1 MLYSKDL
8 ATVLEV
14 MLDSIHL
21 TNGCFS
27 TLSHFSFNY
36 LQRNNLSLRSVLY
49 YRIIVKFSVMA
60 NMIICFKSYD
70 FTIIKGIYNW
80 SSKPEHF
87 WERKRAWM
95 VTLTICMWD
104 EVLTVQFRIVWVWKI
119 EMKLTFNYMCII
131 FLEYKYNIK

>member
-70 FTIIKGIYNW
+70 FTIIKGIYN
-80 SSKPEHF
+80 
-87 WERKRAWM
+87 
-95 VTLTICMWD
+95 
-104 EVLTVQFRIVWVWKI
+104 
-119 EMKLTFNYMCII
+119 
-131 FLEYKYNIK
+131 